1 MLDLERLADMEADF
15 GAEELALILD
25 AFRAEAGNALAALRA
40 GWADEAIRRERLHFL
55 KGSARTIGATRL
67 GDLCE
72 AFETGVPEQDG
83 WLALEQ
89 EFTSVCDAL
98 DRGSFRAAG

>member
-1 MLDLERLADMEADF
+1 MLDLERLAGMEADF

-25 AFRAEAGNALAALRA
+25 AFRAEAANVLAALRA
-40 GWADEAIRRERLHFL
+40 GWEDDAIRRERLHFL

-72 AFETGVPEQDG
+72 SFETGSPGEDG
-83 WLALEQ
+83 WLVLEQ
-89 EFTSVCDAL
+89 EFASLCKAL
-98 DRGSFRAAG
+98 ERKSFQASG